1 MAGYLI
7 GPSSP
12 THSLIA
18 LVSVVSRGR
27 GNGIVGVA
35 RMGSDSVV
43 RQYIREGAAPVNNN
57 GEINNSVA
65 AGLITIQY
73 L

>member
-43 RQYIREGAAPVNNN
+43 RQYIREGAAPV
-57 GEINNSVA
+57 IIIIIIM
-65 AGLITIQY
+65 GLIIVWQ
-73 L
+73 LD